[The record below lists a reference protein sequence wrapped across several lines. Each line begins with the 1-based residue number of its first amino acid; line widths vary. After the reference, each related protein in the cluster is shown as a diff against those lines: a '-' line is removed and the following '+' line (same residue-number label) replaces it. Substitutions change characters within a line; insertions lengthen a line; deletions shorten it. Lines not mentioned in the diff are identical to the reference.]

1 MGCLT
6 INSSSRMNQ
15 KKHTTF
21 IFPGQGAQY
30 IGMGHDFYREFPIA
44 RRTFEEADDL
54 LKRKL
59 TDIIFK
65 GSEAELTETKN
76 SQPAIFVTSIAMLRV
91 LEDLFKGISP
101 IACAGLSLGEYTA
114 LTASRKLSFKESA
127 PLVQARGQF
136 MHEACEALRGAM
148 SVILGLEDEQVE
160 AVVAELNMPHDLWC
174 ANFNCP
180 GQVVISGTLKGVE
193 AGTKAL
199 LAKGAKKV
207 IPLQVHGAFHSGLM
221 QTAQEKLTPF
231 LKEAAIQKSA
241 IKLATN
247 VTGNFAENPDDIKEL
262 LIRQVTSPVR
272 WQKAIR
278 TLDNTGCELFVEIGC
293 GKTLAA
299 MNKRI
304 GVKAPTIN
312 IEKVEDLKTLEQEIA
327 K

>member
-1 MGCLT
+1 
-6 INSSSRMNQ
+6 MNQ
-15 KKHTTF
+15 KKHITF
-21 IFPGQGAQY
+21 LFPGQGAQY
-30 IGMGHDFYREFPIA
+30 IGMGHDFFREFPVA
-44 RRTFEEADDL
+44 RRVFEEADDL

-59 TDIIFK
+59 TDIIFN
-65 GSEAELTETKN
+65 GAEAELTETKN

-91 LEDLFKGISP
+91 LEDLFKGLVP
-101 IACAGLSLGEYTA
+101 MACAGLSLGEYTA
-114 LTASRKLSFKESA
+114 LTASGKLSFKECA

-136 MHEACEALRGAM
+136 MHEACEAIRGAM
-148 SVILGLEDEQVE
+148 SVILGLEDSQVE
-160 AVVAELNMPHDLWC
+160 SIVEELNMPNDLWC

-180 GQVVISGTLKGVE
+180 GQVVISGTIKGVE
-193 AGTKAL
+193 TGTKAL
-199 LAKGAKKV
+199 LEKGAKKA

-221 QTAQEKLTPF
+221 KSAQEKLTPY

-241 IKLATN
+241 IKLVTN
-247 VTGNFAENPDDIKEL
+247 VTGDFAENPDDIKAL

-272 WQKAIR
+272 WQKGIR
-278 TLDNTGCELFVEIGC
+278 ALDSAGCELFVEIGC